1 MVIIQAP
8 SFERAVKK
16 LFANQK
22 AILDKEIL
30 KIAKDPNRGQAKVGD
45 LAGIQVVKFKI
56 QKIEYLLAYR
66 ILSKSKIRLLLLAP
80 HENFYRDLKKR
91 L

>member
-56 QKIEYLLAYR
+56 QKILLTKEPLKMCAF
-66 ILSKSKIRLLLLAP
+66 P
-80 HENFYRDLKKR
+80 HKVAKN
-91 L
+91 